1 MKIVRFLK
9 NKNMGSRIENT
20 PRKTLMNA
28 FCKGTKYEKHFNQKP
43 KKSRKRK
50 AALEPE
56 PEPAVEDDF
65 EQEIEVR
72 KKYPNEDTP
81 IPQELELIPDSGSPN
96 DNVMHLY
103 NEYYKIPNYQNKYK
117 TQNLLV
123 IGRSKIPGAGLGLFA
138 FVPLETRNLP
148 ENKKNWTKI
157 NKKKQ
162 K

>member
-1 MKIVRFLK
+1 LK

-28 FCKGTKYEKHFNQKP
+28 FWKGTKYEKHFNQKP

-50 AALEPE
+50 AALEPEPE

-96 DNVMHLY
+96 VNVMHLY
-103 NEYYKIPNYQNKYK
+103 DE
-117 TQNLLV
+117 
-123 IGRSKIPGAGLGLFA
+123 
-138 FVPLETRNLP
+138 
-148 ENKKNWTKI
+148 
-157 NKKKQ
+157 
-162 K
+162 